1 MIADNMDT
9 AYFLPQLIREEIYQF
24 FMYINKKKFT
34 EKWANAI
41 NNYYYKLLK
50 ILNYLC

>member
-24 FMYINKKKFT
+24 FKYINKKKLMRSGRMQLIIII
-34 EKWANAI
+34 I
-41 NNYYYKLLK
+41 NCYK
-50 ILNYLC
+50 Y